1 VITLF
6 GHPGWLLFLALV
18 GLLAITGV
26 VLTLFFALGRRP
38 DRLRA
43 PHVPALDPP
52 DDFLLALAG
61 TVNAPTRAGGSIRVL
76 NNGAEFFPSILDDVR
91 AARRTVNVM
100 VYIWE
105 PGEVSDRI
113 HRALLERARAGVQ
126 VRVML
131 DGMGAFWAER
141 RRFRE
146 LKAAG
151 GKVYVFRPFN
161 LGQLTRFYK
170 RNHRRSIVVDGEVG
184 YTGGAAVSDKWLGN
198 AEDPLHWRDSMF
210 RVTGPLARSLQA
222 VFTELWA
229 STYGE
234 ILAGPDFFPF
244 DKEEDAAGTGTPVAR
259 HVNLISSPARE
270 AHPLRKAFWLSFMA
284 ARRRIWIT
292 TPYFVPDKHL
302 RKALA
307 EQARAGVDVRLLL
320 PSHLTDAKPVF
331 WAARSYYQPLL
342 DAGVRI
348 WEYQPTFLH
357 SKTLV
362 VDGAWSVVGSANLDV
377 RSKELNQENVLGILD
392 RGFAEEMERVF
403 LADLERAR
411 EIEPER
417 WRRRAVALRV
427 QERFWVLF
435 AEQY

>member
-1 VITLF
+1 MNPF
-6 GHPGWLLFLALV
+6 GHPAWWLLALAVV
-18 GLLAITGV
+18 GLFAISGV

-43 PHVPALDPP
+43 PHVPSLDPP

-61 TVNAPTRAGGSIRVL
+61 TVNAPTRAGGAIRML
-76 NNGAEFFPSILDDVR
+76 NNGAEFFPAILDDIR

-105 PGEVSDRI
+105 AGEVSDGF

-131 DGMGAFWAER
+131 DGMGAFWADR
-141 RRFRE
+141 ARFRA
-146 LKAAG
+146 LTAAG
-151 GKVYVFRPFN
+151 GKVYVFRPFH

-170 RNHRRSIVVDGEVG
+170 RNHRRSIVIDGEVG

-198 AEDPLHWRDSMF
+198 ADSPEHWRDSMF
-210 RVTGPLARSLQA
+210 RVTGPPARSLQA

-244 DKEEDAAGTGTPVAR
+244 DAADDTEGEGTPVAR
-259 HVNLISSPARE
+259 HVNVISSPARE
-270 AHPLRKAFWLSFMA
+270 AHPLRKVFWLSFMA
-284 ARRRIWIT
+284 ARRRLWIT

-302 RKALA
+302 RSALA
-307 EQARAGVDVRLLL
+307 DQARAGVDVRLLL
-320 PSHLTDAKPVF
+320 PGQLTDAKPVF

-348 WEYQPTFLH
+348 WEYQPTFVH

-362 VDGAWSVVGSANLDV
+362 VDGVWSVVGSANLDV

-392 RGFAEEMERVF
+392 RGFAEELERVF
-403 LADLERAR
+403 LADLERAK
-411 EIEPER
+411 EMKPDE
-417 WRRRAVALRV
+417 WRRRGLAERA